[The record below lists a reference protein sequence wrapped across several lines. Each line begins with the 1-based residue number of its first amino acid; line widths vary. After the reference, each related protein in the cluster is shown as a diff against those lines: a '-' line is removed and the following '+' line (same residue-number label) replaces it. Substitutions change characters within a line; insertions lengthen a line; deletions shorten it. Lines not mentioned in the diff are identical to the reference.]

1 MISDRDVYT
10 AANLMI
16 KQHGTEA
23 AIFAAMN
30 ADRLAERVDRA
41 GQALWLR
48 VIQAIDRLAAQA
60 PAPAERVH

>member
-10 AANLMI
+10 AANLMV
-16 KQHGTEA
+16 KQHGSEA
-23 AIFAAMN
+23 GIFAAMN
-30 ADRLAERVDRA
+30 ADRLAAQGDRA

-48 VIQAIDRLAAQA
+48 VIQAIGQLAAQA